1 MRASTQEFG
10 GALKSA
16 RNIEQDTGGPES
28 MAWRGGLESS
38 WLTWQTQLPY
48 LLQGMTA
55 LCQVTQLMN
64 LPIIPKPE
72 KPQQQGH

>member
-1 MRASTQEFG
+1 
-10 GALKSA
+10 
-16 RNIEQDTGGPES
+16 

-48 LLQGMTA
+48 FLQGMKV

-64 LPIIPKPE
+64 LHIILKPE
-72 KPQQQGH
+72 KPQQQDQ

>member
-1 MRASTQEFG
+1 
-10 GALKSA
+10 
-16 RNIEQDTGGPES
+16 

-72 KPQQQGH
+72 KPQQQGQ